1 MNSASQSIPAPTDI
15 AEATAQLDAIA
26 AGRSASK
33 RLAGYVWFPLLLGG
47 IANIAAPSVY
57 ALIGGPAAPAWYWS
71 VAGPVIGIAC
81 AFFYNSRPV
90 QLPHR
95 IGLTVVGVAI
105 AMLVGAL
112 VLGIS
117 LGDSSGGAPLLAVAA
132 GLGAFAGLYRSVH
145 VGVVAAS
152 HFVGALVMFADTS
165 GRTTAVVFL
174 CVGAVSCVTALAALL
189 TTHHVDEPRP

>member
-1 MNSASQSIPAPTDI
+1 MNSASQSIPAPSDV

-33 RLAGYVWFPLLLGG
+33 RLAGSVWFPLLLGG
-47 IANIAAPSVY
+47 IANIAAPSAY

-71 VAGPVIGIAC
+71 VAGPVVGIAC

-90 QLPHR
+90 QLPQR

-117 LGDSSGGAPLLAVAA
+117 LGDAAGGAPLLAVAA
-132 GLGAFAGLYRSVH
+132 GLGAFAGIYRSVH
-145 VGVVAAS
+145 VGIVAAS

-165 GRTTAVVFL
+165 DRTTALVFL
-174 CVGAVSCVTALAALL
+174 SVGAVSCAIALAALL